1 MASAFQDFHAE
12 DIDVRMSN
20 GIAVL
25 SLDTEEGRVLV
36 SLSEDVLDRLILR
49 MQMVA
54 AQASKPVY
62 QAQMAAE

>member
-12 DIDVRMSN
+12 DIDVRMCN

-25 SLDTEEGRVLV
+25 SMETDSGRVLV
-36 SLSEDVLDRLILR
+36 SVTDEVLERLILR

-54 AQASKPVY
+54 AQAPKPLYPV
-62 QAQMAAE
+62 QVAAE

>member
-12 DIDVRMSN
+12 DIDVRICN

-25 SLDTEEGRVLV
+25 TMTTESGRVLV
-36 SLSEDVLDRLILR
+36 SLSEDVLGQLMLR

-54 AQASKPVY
+54 AQAPRPIYRV
-62 QAQMAAE
+62 QVAAE